1 MSQQTPDEIRREIEE
16 TRARLS
22 SDVDA
27 VAEKVSP
34 SAVIDRQ
41 TNRLKEGLSNMKD
54 KIMGTDET
62 TTTGHVVDRDGERGG
77 LHGAA
82 DQAQRVVGDV
92 QDKAAQVAGD
102 VQSKAGELADSAK
115 RTAEDAQRK
124 LADAPRAVE
133 RQTRG
138 NPLAAGLVAF
148 GLGMLVA
155 SLIPASKAEQQAAD
169 QLKEKAE
176 PLVRDAQ
183 EKVQQL
189 AQDAKGPLAEAG
201 EQLRQVAQD
210 SLQNVKAQGAD
221 HAQHLASE
229 AKSSAEEVKGA

>member
-1 MSQQTPDEIRREIEE
+1 MTQQTPDEIRREIEQ

-62 TTTGHVVDRDGERGG
+62 AAVPADERGG

-92 QDKAAQVAGD
+92 QDRAAQVAGD
-102 VQSKAGELADSAK
+102 VQAKAGELADTAK
-115 RTAEDAQRK
+115 RTAEDAQRT

-133 RQTRG
+133 RRTRG

-148 GLGMLVA
+148 GVGMLVA
-155 SLIPASKAEQQAAD
+155 SLVPASKAERQAAE

-189 AQDAKGPLAEAG
+189 AQEAKGPLAEAG
-201 EQLRQVAQD
+201 EQLRHVAQD
-210 SLQNVKAQGAD
+210 SLENVKAQGAD

-229 AKSSAEEVKGA
+229 AKSSADEVKGA

>member
-62 TTTGHVVDRDGERGG
+62 TTTGYVFDGERGG

-92 QDKAAQVAGD
+92 QDKAAQAAGD
-102 VQSKAGELADSAK
+102 VQAKAGELADTAK

>member
-34 SAVIDRQ
+34 SAVLDRQ

-62 TTTGHVVDRDGERGG
+62 TTTGYVVDSDGERGG

-92 QDKAAQVAGD
+92 QDKA
-102 VQSKAGELADSAK
+102 GELADTAK

-210 SLQNVKAQGAD
+210 SLQNVKAQGAE

>member
-62 TTTGHVVDRDGERGG
+62 TTTGYVADRDGERGG

-92 QDKAAQVAGD
+92 QDKA
-102 VQSKAGELADSAK
+102 GELADTAK

-155 SLIPASKAEQQAAD
+155 SLIPASRAEQQAAD

-210 SLQNVKAQGAD
+210 SLQNVKEQGAD

-229 AKSSAEEVKGA
+229 AKSSADEVKGA